1 MLSSFLK
8 DVGITEEQFMKA
20 CQEGSSSP
28 QFSSINRD
36 VFDQLWAAE
45 DFEVFKRLMTQKN
58 IELQLQALQLL
69 QQIHNVQM
77 PVPVTLQNQM
87 PMPVHMAPPS
97 SVPQTQGTDEDAIMQ
112 EVLKRSKEEFESK
125 HKDATAKPEQEFER
139 TLAES
144 AEESKRLAE
153 IAKREQDELEK
164 ALQASLEAQKK
175 QTTEAEKLRDDV
187 KKSPSKGSPQPTSAE
202 TKPAPK
208 PSPSESKAAT
218 KASPAASKRAPKPS
232 PVKSTPPTQPNSQ
245 TSGLPPLIVQK
256 KKADT
261 PTNAAEE
268 WLKSAKEDAAKNTS
282 VTPTQSKE
290 ISEEEM
296 KRRAAYLK
304 QQRDKLMDLKRQE
317 REKNLAKYTEQQ
329 PKARPTSSRAAR
341 RVTAGEQVASPAAKS
356 DEDEGKKLAMRRAL
370 ADVLKREVVDKN

>member
-1 MLSSFLK
+1 M
-8 DVGITEEQFMKA
+8 I
-20 CQEGSSSP
+20 
-28 QFSSINRD
+28 
-36 VFDQLWAAE
+36 
-45 DFEVFKRLMTQKN
+45 
-58 IELQLQALQLL
+58 
-69 QQIHNVQM
+69 
-77 PVPVTLQNQM
+77 
-87 PMPVHMAPPS
+87 
-97 SVPQTQGTDEDAIMQ
+97 
-112 EVLKRSKEEFESK
+112 
-125 HKDATAKPEQEFER
+125 
-139 TLAES
+139 
-144 AEESKRLAE
+144 RLAE

-282 VTPTQSKE
+282 VTPTQVNLSVN
-290 ISEEEM
+290 
-296 KRRAAYLK
+296 YLGV
-304 QQRDKLMDLKRQE
+304 RGC
-317 REKNLAKYTEQQ
+317 
-329 PKARPTSSRAAR
+329 ARVKTDYHVGRYS
-341 RVTAGEQVASPAAKS
+341 Q
-356 DEDEGKKLAMRRAL
+356 
-370 ADVLKREVVDKN
+370 